1 MKNWQFFLLFILGRK
16 GQHNVFQDILERKK
30 RPFDTKKT
38 TSQKKSKNWDFSKRD
53 SLWSWSKKGNCSI
66 LFIFGKIGQ
75 ENVFHDILQ
84 RKTSFKDIKN
94 SNLRKSKNWDFSKGV
109 SQWFWLKIS
118 NSSIFLF

>member
-1 MKNWQFFLLFILGRK
+1 MVLMKNWQFFLLFILGKK

-30 RPFDTKKT
+30 TAFDTKKP

-53 SLWSWSKKGNCSI
+53 SPWSWSKKGNCSI

-84 RKTSFKDIKN
+84 KKP
-94 SNLRKSKNWDFSKGV
+94 L
-109 SQWFWLKIS
+109 LKILKTV
-118 NSSIFLF
+118 I